1 MATESIASSVMTS
14 LGGGSGIDILKLA
27 RDLTDVEQVPAEE
40 RINESKAQTEA
51 KISGLAVLKFNVQ
64 ELINEFNGL
73 NDAVE
78 LAIPVATSSDTSK
91 VSVTATD
98 GSALT
103 GISDISVSSLAQAQR
118 NVSNQYSSNT
128 QTLNSGGAFSLT
140 ITPGSGTATTVSISA
155 GNDTPAGVVSAINAA
170 GAGYTAS
177 LVATDAAATSYRIVL
192 EGATGSTNT
201 FVVSST
207 LSDSDLGFHDVS
219 NGNSQ
224 NNSGVQSA
232 QNPANASFVYNGLSL
247 SRSTNVL
254 TDVISGVTLS
264 LNGIHTGGA
273 STSVNVTADRDTLKV
288 KLQSLV
294 ATYNDVQFALDELS
308 DPESEEEEVGGSLAK
323 DLSVVRTVRDT
334 VYQRR
339 LMALL
344 ALETS
349 VSI

>member
-27 RDLTDVEQVPAEE
+27 RDLTDVEQLPAEE
-40 RINESKAQTEA
+40 RINESKAKTEA

-64 ELINEFNGL
+64 ELIDEFNGL

-78 LAIPVATSSDTSK
+78 LAIPVATSSDVSK

-103 GISDISVSSLAQAQR
+103 GISDISVSSLAQSQR
-118 NVSNQYSSNT
+118 NVSNQYSSTT
-128 QTLNSGGAFSLT
+128 QALNSGGAFSLT
-140 ITPGSGTATTVSISA
+140 ITPGSGTATTINISS

-224 NNSGVQSA
+224 DSAGVKSA
-232 QNPANASFVYNGLSL
+232 QNPYSL
-247 SRSTNVL
+247 R
-254 TDVISGVTLS
+254 
-264 LNGIHTGGA
+264 
-273 STSVNVTADRDTLKV
+273 
-288 KLQSLV
+288 
-294 ATYNDVQFALDELS
+294 
-308 DPESEEEEVGGSLAK
+308 
-323 DLSVVRTVRDT
+323 
-334 VYQRR
+334 
-339 LMALL
+339 
-344 ALETS
+344 
-349 VSI
+349 